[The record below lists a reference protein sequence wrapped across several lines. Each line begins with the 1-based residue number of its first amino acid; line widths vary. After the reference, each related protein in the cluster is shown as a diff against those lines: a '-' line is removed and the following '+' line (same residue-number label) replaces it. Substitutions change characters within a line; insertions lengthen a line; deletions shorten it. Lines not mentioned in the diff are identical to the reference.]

1 MGETSDPL
9 ETVPPRA
16 DRVERVPLGW
26 RWINDAFEVSP
37 IVGGFGMLLAD
48 MTNAKAA
55 LRILRNGKVPATM
68 THLIVRAAA
77 LALARN
83 PACHRIVGNYRRVFP
98 ANVDIGLSMVGQTTY
113 APVVVLPAADRK
125 PLSVLVPEIIAAV
138 DVAAEK
144 EIRDLEQMR
153 RQFWLIPFGF
163 MRKFILRMLQKSI
176 WFRRKVAGTFQVST
190 VPGVDAFGSLL
201 FYASCGLTTGSV
213 RDRVIAVDGQ
223 AVVRPTMWLTL
234 AGDHAAMDG
243 VSGATLIVAI
253 KDALEGDDLVREARE
268 ACEERRARTHGA
280 PAAAELPAA
289 NLPERARSLRLAAT
303 NAPLERDDD
312 RT

>member
-9 ETVPPRA
+9 ATAAPRT

-26 RWINDAFEVSP
+26 RWINDAFEVAP
-37 IVGGFGMLLAD
+37 VVGGFGMLLAD

-55 LRILRNGKVPATM
+55 LRILRDGKIPATM

-83 PACHRIVGNYRRVFP
+83 PECHRIVANYRRVFP

-113 APVVVLPAADRK
+113 APVVVLAAADQK
-125 PLSVLVPEIIAAV
+125 PLSALIPAIIEAV
-138 DVAAEK
+138 DIAAEK

-163 MRKFILRMLQKSI
+163 MRKFILRWLNKSI

-213 RDRVIAVDGQ
+213 RDRVVAVDGQ

-243 VSGATLIVAI
+243 VAGATLIVAI
-253 KDALEGDDLVREARE
+253 KDTLEGDDLVKEARE
-268 ACEERRARTHGA
+268 ACEARLAVVNAA
-280 PAAAELPAA
+280 PAALAAGPSDGPRGPLLPAPSSLVA
-289 NLPERARSLRLAAT
+289 RA
-303 NAPLERDDD
+303 DD
-312 RT
+312 RA